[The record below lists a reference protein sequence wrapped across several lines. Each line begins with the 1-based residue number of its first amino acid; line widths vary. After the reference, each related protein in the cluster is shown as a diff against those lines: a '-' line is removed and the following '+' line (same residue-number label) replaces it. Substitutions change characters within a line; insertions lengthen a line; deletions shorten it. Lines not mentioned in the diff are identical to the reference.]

1 MGERRGPQNRNFLVR
16 MSTYRVLKNKEHSV
30 TIIFWKTVLQALLK
44 LKNQRELFTK
54 KVGNLQN

>member
-1 MGERRGPQNRNFLVR
+1 MGERRGPQNRNVLVR

-30 TIIFWKTVLQALLK
+30 TITFWKTALRALLK
-44 LKNQRELFTK
+44 LKNQRALFTK